1 MGNPTFKVGRYVN
14 VFRCDELGSVKDVF
28 ITEAQLSSK
37 ITIGKELVVSPIGDY
52 SKAKEI
58 SFGIVHTTQ
67 NYKKGESVIVLTE
80 QGTWYIVR
88 NENLETLLGGS
99 LEWGD

>member
-14 VFRCDELGSVKDVF
+14 VFRCDELGLVKD
-28 ITEAQLSSK
+28 ICMTEAKLSSK
-37 ITIGKELVVSPIGDY
+37 ITIGKELVISPIGDC
-52 SKAKEI
+52 SKAKET
-58 SFGIVHTTQ
+58 SLGIVHTTQ
-67 NYKKGESVIVLTE
+67 NYKKGESVIVVTE
-80 QGTWYIVR
+80 QGAWCIVR